1 MNCTSSFSGKCDKYK
16 SPYEISVGDV
26 VSMKDDTGYV
36 TEHLVI
42 TNYIKGETDA
52 KGFTPKTNFTIL
64 VDNYGKKTA
73 ITDYRELDVLVNIN
87 DYRKLDVLTKINEN

>member
-1 MNCTSSFSGKCDKYK
+1 MKYN
-16 SPYEISVGDV
+16 SVNEISVGDV

-52 KGFTPKTNFTIL
+52 KGFTPKSNFTIL
-64 VDNYGKKTA
+64 IAPDGKKTA
-73 ITDYRELDVLVNIN
+73 ITDYRELNLI
-87 DYRKLDVLTKINEN
+87 LDIDEY

>member
-1 MNCTSSFSGKCDKYK
+1 MKCTSSFSGKCDKYK

-26 VSMKDDTGYV
+26 VTMKDDTGYI

-52 KGFTPKTNFTIL
+52 KGFTPKRNFTIL
-64 VDNYGKKTA
+64 IEPGGKRTV
-73 ITDYRELDVLVNIN
+73 IT
-87 DYRKLDVLTKINEN
+87 DYRKLDVVTKINED

>member
-1 MNCTSSFSGKCDKYK
+1 MEKMIMKCTSSFSGKCDKYK

-36 TEHLVI
+36 TEHLVL

-52 KGFTPKTNFTIL
+52 KGFTPKSNFTIL

-73 ITDYRELDVLVNIN
+73 ITDYRELTVAS
-87 DYRKLDVLTKINEN
+87 KM

>member
-1 MNCTSSFSGKCDKYK
+1 MNCTSSFSGKCDKYN

-36 TEHLVI
+36 TEHLVL

-52 KGFTPKTNFTIL
+52 KGFTPKSNFTI
-64 VDNYGKKTA
+64 VIAPDGKKTA
-73 ITDYRELDVLVNIN
+73 VHDYRELNVIVDI
-87 DYRKLDVLTKINEN
+87 DEY